1 MENLDL
7 QIKKLNGNIESLGMT
22 VSGLRKNIDE
32 HKKAVSSEEPFL
44 KENTE
49 TLKKNNRLQLSV
61 CEQNAISQTLDV
73 YKMFKAG
80 KINVDQTVTFLNG
93 IVYATPREAW
103 GKGVQDVFGNI
114 ADEVN
119 EKFKQSKNEKSNEA
133 GLNQ

>member
-1 MENLDL
+1 MENLKL
-7 QIKKLNGNIESLGMT
+7 EIMKLNGNVDSLGGYI
-22 VSGLRKNIDE
+22 SGLRRSVEE
-32 HKKAVSSEEPFL
+32 HETAVSREGHFL
-44 KENTE
+44 QENTE

-80 KINVDQTVTFLNG
+80 KINVDQTVKFLNG
-93 IVYATPREAW
+93 IVHATPREAW

-133 GLNQ
+133 GLN

>member
-1 MENLDL
+1 MENLEL
-7 QIKKLNGNIESLGMT
+7 QILKLNGNMDSLGGYI
-22 VSGLRKNIDE
+22 SGFRRSVEE
-32 HKKAVSSEEPFL
+32 HKTAVSREEHFL

-61 CEQNAISQTLDV
+61 LEQNAISQTLDV

-80 KINVDQTVTFLNG
+80 KINVDQTVKFLNG

-103 GKGVQDVFGNI
+103 GKGIQDVFGNI

-119 EKFKQSKNEKSNEA
+119 EKFKQSKNEKDNES

>member
-1 MENLDL
+1 MENLEL
-7 QIKKLNGNIESLGMT
+7 QILKLNGNMDSLGGYI
-22 VSGLRKNIDE
+22 SGLRRSVEE
-32 HKKAVSSEEPFL
+32 HKTAVSREEHFL

-61 CEQNAISQTLDV
+61 LEQNAISQTLDV

-80 KINVDQTVTFLNG
+80 KINVDQTVKFLNG

-103 GKGVQDVFGNI
+103 GKGIQDVFGNI

-119 EKFKQSKNEKSNEA
+119 EKFKQSKNEKDNES